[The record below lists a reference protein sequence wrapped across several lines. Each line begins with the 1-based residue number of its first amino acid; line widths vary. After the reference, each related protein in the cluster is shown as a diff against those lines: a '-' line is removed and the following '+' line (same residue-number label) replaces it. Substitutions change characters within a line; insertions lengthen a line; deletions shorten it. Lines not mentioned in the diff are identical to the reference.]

1 MRTSTATYALLAT
14 LSGLAAAQTTTT
26 LEPPEGTSGGGVSIA
41 SGPAGGG
48 EMRII
53 ELAESGQEGSSVGG
67 IGGGMIG
74 GTGNSGTTGGG
85 GGMGGGFGGNLG
97 TDTFEALD
105 MSKAPLRLA
114 FAGGGAAFDEP
125 LQRSGP
131 LTFLGVSA
139 IPVPHELAVHLP
151 LDEDTGLGVEGV
163 VADGPAAK
171 AGLAKSDVLMKL
183 DDQILIHP
191 RQLSVLVANHKEG
204 DSVKL
209 TYLRKGEVKEV
220 TVTLGKREEQEG
232 PKGGRQIF
240 LNSSSFGSS
249 EPLRTYTRRFE
260 VKPGTPGEA
269 PRLDEVKQHLDEL
282 RNNVDFQT
290 AKAKQMADTMLS
302 EQVRRAAESAYSAEI
317 QRSVQEAKQAE
328 AHKDAT
334 EAATKVEID
343 ELRTKLDAVLKLLEE
358 KK

>member
-1 MRTSTATYALLAT
+1 MKTSTTTYCLLAA
-14 LSGLAAAQTTTT
+14 LSGLAAAQSTTILELPEVDRDTT
-26 LEPPEGTSGGGVSIA
+26 IVLASDGNGGL
-41 SGPAGGG
+41 AGA
-48 EMRII
+48 EMD
-53 ELAESGQEGSSVGG
+53 SSE
-67 IGGGMIG
+67 
-74 GTGNSGTTGGG
+74 GTTGGG
-85 GGMGGGFGGNLG
+85 GEDL
-97 TDTFEALD
+97 TAETFEALD

-114 FAGGGAAFDEP
+114 FAGSGGVFDEP

-131 LTFLGVSA
+131 VTFLGVSA
-139 IPVPHELAVHLP
+139 IPVPHELAAHLP

-209 TYLRKGEVKEV
+209 TYLRKGEVKEA
-220 TVTLGKREEQEG
+220 TVTLGKREEQG
-232 PKGGRQIF
+232 PKGGSRLF
-240 LNSSSFGSS
+240 YKSSFGSP

-260 VKPGTPGEA
+260 VKPGNPNEA

-302 EQVRRAAESAYSAEI
+302 EQVHRAAESAYSAEV
-317 QRSVQEAKQAE
+317 QRAIQEAKQAD
-328 AHKDAT
+328 AAKDAA
-334 EAATKVEID
+334 ESATKVEID